1 MKIKNLVLMLAVL
14 TISVFVFNGC
24 SAKQNEQIQKEN
36 NSMSFMDLAKKRF
49 SVRKYSDKPLEKEK
63 LDKILAAGNIAPTA
77 MNLQPQRIYV
87 IQSKKNLEKLDTL
100 THCRYGAG
108 TVLLFTYNTDE
119 DWKNPK
125 EKGIRSGIEDVSIV
139 ATHIMF
145 EATELGVDTTWCNYF
160 ANSELEKMFNIPK
173 NEKSVLIMPIGYRA
187 EDSVPSP
194 MHEQK
199 KDITETVKYI

>member
-1 MKIKNLVLMLAVL
+1 M
-14 TISVFVFNGC
+14 
-24 SAKQNEQIQKEN
+24 
-36 NSMSFMDLAKKRF
+36 
-49 SVRKYSDKPLEKEK
+49 
-63 LDKILAAGNIAPTA
+63 
-77 MNLQPQRIYV
+77 QPQRIYV
-87 IQSKKNLEKLDTL
+87 IQSKENLEKLDTL

-125 EKGIRSGIEDVSIV
+125 EKGVRSGIEDVSIV

-145 EATELGVDTTWCNYF
+145 AATELGVDTTWCNYF
-160 ANSELEKMFNIPK
+160 ANSELEKAFNIPQ

-194 MHEQK
+194 MHEKK
-199 KDITETVKYI
+199 KDISETVKYI